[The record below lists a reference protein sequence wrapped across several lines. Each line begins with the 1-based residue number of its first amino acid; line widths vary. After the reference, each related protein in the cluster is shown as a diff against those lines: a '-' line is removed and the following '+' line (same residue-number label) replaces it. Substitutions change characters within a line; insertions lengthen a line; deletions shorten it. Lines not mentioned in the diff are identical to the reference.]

1 MSKNKIEVLER
12 DDEVL
17 REQGMTSGSRKAG
30 RWELRP
36 TCATEV
42 SWMQFNGVIVDDNG
56 MDVLWRTSA
65 FAYIH
70 SAPKSEIRA
79 CVRDRAQFIEEV
91 DEWISKN
98 DPSSGEIKELSAA
111 LNGRMNEWFSS
122 SSELTSSGQ
131 SSGN

>member
-1 MSKNKIEVLER
+1 MNKNKIEVLER

-17 REQGMTSGSRKAG
+17 REQGMTSGVQKAG
-30 RWELRP
+30 LWELRP

-79 CVRDRAQFIEEV
+79 CVRDRAQFIDVV
-91 DEWISKN
+91 DEWIEANNPKSGDIKLL
-98 DPSSGEIKELSAA
+98 SSA
-111 LNGRMNEWFSS
+111 LNDRMNEWFSS
-122 SSELTSSGQ
+122 SSELASSGQ